1 MGQFC
6 LIHFAMKGM
15 IFVGMCFHLSIL
27 DDAELKECS
36 LCLKQKAV
44 RLLAIT

>member
-1 MGQFC
+1 MEWFSLTDFPG
-6 LIHFAMKGM
+6 KGM
-15 IFVGMCFHLSIL
+15 FFVGMCFHLSML
-27 DDAELKECS
+27 DDAEFKECS

>member
-1 MGQFC
+1 MGHFS
-6 LIHFAMKGM
+6 LIHFSGKGM
-15 IFVGMCFHLSIL
+15 IFVGMCFHLSML